1 MRPLSYRREM
11 KTKRDKRTTNRLKE
25 HSGDGHGL
33 GKTDRTSPH
42 QPNSSFYVCLCGWFG
57 WLKDK

>member
-1 MRPLSYRREM
+1 M